1 MQEKE
6 LALQATQILYDHRAQ
21 DILGLRVAHL
31 TVVTDYLVI
40 ASGTNAL
47 HVRALQEYMEE
58 ELEKKGV
65 LRRRVEVRPLA
76 AGWCW
81 IMAQSLYT
89 CSIRRNVPIT
99 VWSAYGMMDKTAWSC
114 LLTRMNW
121 CVNAYEPAAVHAQA

>member
-47 HVRALQEYMEE
+47 HVRALQEYLEE

-65 LRRRVEVRPLA
+65 VRRRVEGEASGRWVVLDYGSVIVHLFHPEERAYYRLERLWDDGQNRLELPFNEDELVRE
-76 AGWCW
+76 
-81 IMAQSLYT
+81 
-89 CSIRRNVPIT
+89 RV
-99 VWSAYGMMDKTAWSC
+99 
-114 LLTRMNW
+114 
-121 CVNAYEPAAVHAQA
+121 

>member
-47 HVRALQEYMEE
+47 HVRALQEYLEE

-65 LRRRVEVRPLA
+65 VRRRVEGEASGRWVVLDYGSVIVHLFHPEERAYYRLERLWDDGQNRLELPFNEDERVRE
-76 AGWCW
+76 
-81 IMAQSLYT
+81 
-89 CSIRRNVPIT
+89 RV
-99 VWSAYGMMDKTAWSC
+99 
-114 LLTRMNW
+114 
-121 CVNAYEPAAVHAQA
+121 

>member
-47 HVRALQEYMEE
+47 HVRALQEYLEE

-65 LRRRVEVRPLA
+65 VRRRVEGEASGRWVVLD
-76 AGWCW
+76 
-81 IMAQSLYT
+81 
-89 CSIRRNVPIT
+89 
-99 VWSAYGMMDKTAWSC
+99 YGS
-114 LLTRMNW
+114 
-121 CVNAYEPAAVHAQA
+121 VIVHLFHPEERA

>member
-47 HVRALQEYMEE
+47 HVRALQEYLEE

-65 LRRRVEVRPLA
+65 VRRRVEGEASGRWVVLDYGSVIVHLFHPEERAYYRLERLWNDGQNRLELPFNEDELVRE
-76 AGWCW
+76 
-81 IMAQSLYT
+81 
-89 CSIRRNVPIT
+89 RV
-99 VWSAYGMMDKTAWSC
+99 
-114 LLTRMNW
+114 
-121 CVNAYEPAAVHAQA
+121 